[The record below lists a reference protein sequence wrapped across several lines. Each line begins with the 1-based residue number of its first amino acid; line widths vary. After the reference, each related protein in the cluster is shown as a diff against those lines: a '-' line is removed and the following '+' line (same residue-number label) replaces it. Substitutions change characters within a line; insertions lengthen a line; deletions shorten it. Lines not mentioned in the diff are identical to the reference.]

1 METPG
6 CCSVG
11 PAECDAGKLGIC
23 CPRASLLQT
32 RSNHPVGARGRAVDG
47 GTRSA
52 IMYLPVQ
59 ALLSLPATCLDLLVW
74 PPARCA
80 MCFFQDLRKET
91 GVSKETKLNL
101 QKSPPLH
108 SDQHR
113 YPSTLRL
120 PMGVHRANS
129 FYYLELKT
137 T

>member
-1 METPG
+1 MLG
-6 CCSVG
+6 NWGSVVR
-11 PAECDAGKLGIC
+11 E
-23 CPRASLLQT
+23 
-32 RSNHPVGARGRAVDG
+32 
-47 GTRSA
+47 
-52 IMYLPVQ
+52 
-59 ALLSLPATCLDLLVW
+59 LLSSKPEVITQLEQGAEPWMEVQEVPSCTYLCRIYPEDFEVYLEVKQ
-74 PPARCA
+74 AREA
-80 MCFFQDLRKET
+80 KKILEKKGRKET